1 MAGPDAAAVRA
12 WARAVGEPVGSRGA
26 IPAELSNAD
35 RRARMIGRLRRVGS
49 VASAVVPEVLRA
61 VPERGPRP
69 QR

>member
-1 MAGPDAAAVRA
+1 MAGPDAATIRA

-26 IPAELSNAD
+26 IAAELSDAD

-49 VASAVVPEVLRA
+49 VASAVAPEVLRA